1 MSELR
6 QEEVQRTNV
15 SVMNPQKVQPD
26 DEMEID
32 LLELFQVLLQKA
44 WVIILCMVIG
54 AGLAFGGTK
63 MLLTPKYSASSQIYT
78 LTKTTSVT
86 SLADIQMGAQLTVD
100 FEVLAKSRPVV
111 EEVIDELNLDYTY
124 EELVEMITTQNPS
137 DTRILKM
144 TVENEDP
151 NLAKEIANAMAEVTA
166 ERVAYIMTTDKPKI
180 VEEAVT
186 PEKPSSPST
195 VKNTALGGILGAVLA
210 MGIIVIIYLMNDTIQ
225 TEEDVRKY
233 LDLNTL
239 AALPLEKRH

>member
-1 MSELR
+1 
-6 QEEVQRTNV
+6 
-15 SVMNPQKVQPD
+15 
-26 DEMEID
+26 
-32 LLELFQVLLQKA
+32 
-44 WVIILCMVIG
+44 
-54 AGLAFGGTK
+54 
-63 MLLTPKYSASSQIYT
+63 
-78 LTKTTSVT
+78 
-86 SLADIQMGAQLTVD
+86 MGAQLTVD

-124 EELVEMITTQNPS
+124 EELVEMITTLNPS

-166 ERVAYIMTTDKPKI
+166 ERVAYIMNTDKPKI

>member
-15 SVMNPQKVQPD
+15 RVMNPQKVQPD

-44 WVIILCMVIG
+44 WAIILCMVIG
-54 AGLAFGGTK
+54 AGLAFGGTE
-63 MLLTPKYSASSQIYT
+63 MLLTPKYSASSQIYI

>member
-15 SVMNPQKVQPD
+15 RVMNPQKVQPD

-63 MLLTPKYSASSQIYT
+63 MLLTPKYSASSQIYI

-195 VKNTALGGILGAVLA
+195 VKNTALGGILA
-210 MGIIVIIYLMNDTIQ
+210 MGIIVIISLMNDTIQ

>member
-15 SVMNPQKVQPD
+15 RVMNPQKVQLD

-63 MLLTPKYSASSQIYT
+63 MLLTPKYSASSQIYI

-166 ERVAYIMTTDKPKI
+166 ERVSYIMTTDKPKI